1 MSGIKRIMAAT
12 DFSHGGESAVRRAAL
27 LSKACGADVE
37 IVHSIHIPPLEEAW
51 RKLAEQEGFFEE
63 KLLSGAADRLAMV
76 AAGIEKRFAFSPA
89 VRVLQGRPPQTL
101 AGWARESGADLIVIG
116 AHGEHFLLDLFVGST
131 ALKVLRLT
139 TVPVLLVKQTPPFD
153 YERIVVAVDFS
164 AASRAAAELAA
175 DLFPD
180 AELHL
185 FHAYEVPFER
195 EMYYAGTDDEVVD
208 HYRRLGEAEARQQLE
223 VFAASLSRPDR
234 YLRKARHGYAPAL
247 INKYASELGAD
258 LMVMGSQG
266 RSQVEVALLGSVSSH
281 LVTEFSGDML
291 LVPSARS
298 EGGASA

>member
-1 MSGIKRIMAAT
+1 MNGVKRILAAT

-27 LSKACGADVE
+27 LSKVRGADVE

-76 AAGIEKRFAFSPA
+76 AADIEKRFAFSPGT
-89 VRVLQGRPPQTL
+89 RVLQGRPPQTL
-101 AGWARESGADLIVIG
+101 AGWAQESGADLIVIG

-131 ALKVLRLT
+131 ALKVLRLAS
-139 TVPVLLVKQTPPFD
+139 VPVLLVKQTPPFD

-175 DLFPD
+175 DLFPE

-208 HYRRLGEAEARQQLE
+208 HYRRLGEAEARRQME
-223 VFAASLSRPDR
+223 AFAASLTEPERH
-234 YLRKARHGYAPAL
+234 LRKVRHGYAPAL
-247 INKYASELGAD
+247 IGKYAAEIGAD
-258 LMVMGSQG
+258 LVAMGSHG
-266 RSQVEVALLGSVSSH
+266 KSEIEAALLGSVSSH
-281 LVTEFSGDML
+281 LVTELPGDLL
-291 LVPSARS
+291 LVPPSVSCGTTA
-298 EGGASA
+298 